1 MDNLFELSK
10 RESTV
15 DIVVNSIKQLLI
27 ERRLKPGDKL
37 PTELE
42 ISEGLGVSRGSVRE
56 AMKILSAF
64 GLVDIRVGNGTYVCE
79 SPGNGLLDSFLFSFF
94 MLNPNV
100 ENLYEFR
107 SVLEADVL
115 ELILKHYEE
124 NLSERTALRKNLR
137 ELEELMKNPE
147 DKHKQLLENDL
158 EFHRLMG
165 KATGNMLV
173 ERVYNFVI
181 DFMEPSIKNTH
192 RNQKGEY
199 VYQVHKKTLE
209 IIENQDYGHIQD
221 AIADSVG
228 TWSVLQAE
236 KLEQ

>member
-1 MDNLFELSK
+1 MNNLFEHSK
-10 RESTV
+10 RESAV
-15 DIVVNSIKQLLI
+15 DIVVNSIKQLLM

-79 SPGNGLLDSFLFSFF
+79 SPENGLLDTFLFSFF
-94 MLNPNV
+94 MLNPNL

-107 SVLEADVL
+107 CVLEADVL

-124 NLSERTALRKNLR
+124 NYTERMALKESLK
-137 ELEELMKNPE
+137 ELEQLMDKAQAKPEELL
-147 DKHKQLLENDL
+147 QNDL

-165 KATGNMLV
+165 KATGNLLV

-192 RNQKGEY
+192 KNQKGEY
-199 VYQVHKKTLE
+199 VYETHKKVLD
-209 IIENQDYGHIQD
+209 IIETRDYEHVRD
-221 AIADSVG
+221 AVVVSVD
-228 TWSVLQAE
+228 TWSELQG
-236 KLEQ
+236 KS

>member
-1 MDNLFELSK
+1 MSNLFELSK

-124 NLSERTALRKNLR
+124 NLSERTALREN
-137 ELEELMKNPE
+137 LEELEGLMSNPQA
-147 DKHKQLLENDL
+147 KQKQLLENDL

-192 RNQKGEY
+192 KKQKGEH
-199 VYQVHKKTLE
+199 VYHVHKKTLE
-209 IIENQDYGHIQD
+209 IIENQDYEHIQD
-221 AIADSVG
+221 AIAVSVD
-228 TWSVLQAE
+228 TWSVLQEDDLE
-236 KLEQ
+236 K